1 MSKSS
6 SEDDNMQLY
15 MMVYSMCTQKP
26 PHNYA
31 QQLYERYKT
40 DIDGYNSSMVLRSMR
55 QINGDTL
62 LKRLVDRWRN
72 HKKIVISE
80 TRFFFY
86 LDRYYISRKSLVPLE
101 QLNLCSFRDQV
112 YSELKDKIT
121 RTVVDMI
128 SDEREGKVIDHALL
142 KDVLDVYV
150 QIGLGMECYK
160 VDFENAFLEST
171 RNYYSNKAQT
181 LILEYNGPDSP
192 EYMLKAVEC
201 LQAELER
208 ASHYLHS
215 STEPKLMQ
223 DLQSELMIAPG
234 EPHTEE
240 AN

>member
-1 MSKSS
+1 MAGIVDFEEGWRLLATSLAKQRSIIDGSMSKSS

-15 MMVYSMCTQKP
+15 MY
-26 PHNYA
+26 
-31 QQLYERYKT
+31 
-40 DIDGYNSSMVLRSMR
+40 VLPSMR
-55 QINGDTL
+55 QINGETL
-62 LKRLVDRWRN
+62 LKGLVARWRN

-86 LDRYYISRKSLVPLE
+86 LDRYYISQKSLVPLE

-128 SDEREGKVIDHALL
+128 NDERDDKVIDRDLL

-150 QIGLGMECYK
+150 QIGLGMECYE
-160 VDFENAFLEST
+160 VDFENAFREST

-181 LILEYNGPDSP
+181 LILECNGADSP

-208 ASHYLHS
+208 VSHYLHS

-223 DLQSELMIAPG
+223 DLQSELMITPV
-234 EPHTEE
+234 ETHTEE
-240 AN
+240 AD

>member
-1 MSKSS
+1 MAGIVDFEEGWRPLATSLAKQRSIIDGSMSKSS

-15 MMVYSMCTQKP
+15 MY
-26 PHNYA
+26 
-31 QQLYERYKT
+31 
-40 DIDGYNSSMVLRSMR
+40 VLPSMR
-55 QINGDTL
+55 QINGETL
-62 LKRLVDRWRN
+62 LKGLVDRWRN

-86 LDRYYISRKSLVPLE
+86 LDRYYISQKSLVPLE

-128 SDEREGKVIDHALL
+128 NDERDGKVIDRDLL

-150 QIGLGMECYK
+150 QIGLGMECYE
-160 VDFENAFLEST
+160 VDFENAFREST

-181 LILEYNGPDSP
+181 LILECNGADSP

-208 ASHYLHS
+208 VSHYLHS

-223 DLQSELMIAPG
+223 DLQSELMITPV
-234 EPHTEE
+234 ETHTEE
-240 AN
+240 AD